1 MKAPPAP
8 QVHPLSRAAW
18 RQWLV
23 EHHATQTGVWLVFYK
38 KATGKPRVEY
48 DEAVEEALCVG
59 WVDSKP
65 SALDDERSLLWFSP
79 RQPGSGWSRPNQ
91 LRVQRLIAAGLM
103 LPAGLQ
109 KVEQA
114 KADGSWSRLDAVEDL
129 LVPEDLALALAA
141 LPGAAANF
149 AAFPRSARRGI
160 LEWIVNA
167 RTAAT
172 RARRIADTAR
182 LASRNERAN
191 QWRPK
196 PKS

>member
-8 QVHPLSRAAW
+8 SVHPLSRAAW
-18 RQWLV
+18 RQWLA

-38 KATGKPRVEY
+38 KATGKPRVDY

-65 SALDDERSLLWFSP
+65 NALDDERSLLWFSP
-79 RQPGSGWSRPNQ
+79 RKPGSGWSRPNQ

-109 KVEQA
+109 KIEQA

-129 LVPEDLALALAA
+129 VVPEDLALALAA
-141 LPGAAANF
+141 LPDAAANF

-196 PKS
+196 S